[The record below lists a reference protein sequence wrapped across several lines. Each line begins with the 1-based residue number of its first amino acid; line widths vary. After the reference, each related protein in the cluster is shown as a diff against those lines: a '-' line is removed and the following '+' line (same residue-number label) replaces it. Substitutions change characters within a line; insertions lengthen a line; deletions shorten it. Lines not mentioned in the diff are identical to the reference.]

1 MSSLGLP
8 KWLSGK
14 ESASNAKN
22 TSSGPAL
29 GRSPGEGNGNPLQA
43 THSYLGNL
51 MDRGAKQATIHGV
64 IKE

>member
-22 TSSGPAL
+22 TGSGPGL
-29 GRSPGEGNGNPLQA
+29 GSPGEGNGNPLQA
-43 THSYLGNL
+43 THSYLRNL
-51 MDRGAKQATIHGV
+51 MDRGAEQATVHEV